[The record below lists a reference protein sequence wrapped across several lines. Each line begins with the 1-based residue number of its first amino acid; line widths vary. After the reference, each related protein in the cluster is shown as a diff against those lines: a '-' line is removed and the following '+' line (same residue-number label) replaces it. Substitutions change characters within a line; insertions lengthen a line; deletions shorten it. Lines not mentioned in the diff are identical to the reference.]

1 MDTEKARHLFEKAKM
16 DAYKI
21 ATTNADKYFTVNADL
36 YNQGIAL
43 LKPCSDCTEKP
54 EPQIV
59 SQPSEE
65 DILKALK
72 EDDEPTIYKNTA
84 DKYQL
89 SQIIADSEGIAL
101 ELEQLQAQLDTAKA
115 EIAALKGE

>member
-43 LKPCSDCTEKP
+43 LKPCSD
-54 EPQIV
+54 
-59 SQPSEE
+59 
-65 DILKALK
+65 
-72 EDDEPTIYKNTA
+72 
-84 DKYQL
+84 KYQL